1 MIEDLKDIWII
12 FKKVYNEH
20 FALKHEALDAIKKYE
35 SRMNI
40 IGRVSVLMNEANS
53 DLIEVYRILPIKD
66 HQDFVQDT
74 IQCVLNRLEYAV
86 KSNHL
91 SLGYGLREIYSNLYS
106 KLEYDY
112 DYIKTL
118 YKEKKYDKVI
128 KDVNDM
134 LEYLDNLY
142 LEYDKKYDI
151 ILQKNK

>member
-1 MIEDLKDIWII
+1 MIEYLKDIWII

-35 SRMNI
+35 TRMNI

-142 LEYDKKYDI
+142 LEYDKKYDFI
-151 ILQKNK
+151 EK

>member
-35 SRMNI
+35 SKMNL

-112 DYIKTL
+112 IDIKKL
-118 YKEKKYDKVI
+118 YKEKKYDDAI
-128 KDVNDM
+128 KLAEKM
-134 LEYLDNLY
+134 LKYLDKFCLVY
-142 LEYDKKYDI
+142 CKI
-151 ILQKNK
+151 M

>member
-1 MIEDLKDIWII
+1 MIGDLKDIWII

-35 SRMNI
+35 TRMNI

-142 LEYDKKYDI
+142 LEYDKKYDFI
-151 ILQKNK
+151 EK

>member
-1 MIEDLKDIWII
+1 MIGDLKDIWII

>member
-1 MIEDLKDIWII
+1 MIGDLKDIWII

-151 ILQKNK
+151 IEK

>member
-1 MIEDLKDIWII
+1 MIGDLKDIWII

-40 IGRVSVLMNEANS
+40 ISRVSVLMNEANS

-142 LEYDKKYDI
+142 LEYDKKYDNI
-151 ILQKNK
+151 EK

>member
-1 MIEDLKDIWII
+1 MIGDLKDIWII

-151 ILQKNK
+151 TEK

>member
-35 SRMNI
+35 SKMNL

-53 DLIEVYRILPIKD
+53 NLIEVYRILPIKD

-74 IQCVLNRLEYAV
+74 IQCVLNRLEYTV

-151 ILQKNK
+151 IEK

>member
-1 MIEDLKDIWII
+1 MIGDLKDIWII

-86 KSNHL
+86 KTNYL

-151 ILQKNK
+151 TEK

>member
-1 MIEDLKDIWII
+1 MIGDLKDIWII

-142 LEYDKKYDI
+142 LEYDSKYDI

>member
-1 MIEDLKDIWII
+1 MIGDLKDIWII

-142 LEYDKKYDI
+142 LEYDKKYDNI
-151 ILQKNK
+151 EK

>member
-1 MIEDLKDIWII
+1 MIENLKDIWII

-142 LEYDKKYDI
+142 LEYDKKYDNI
-151 ILQKNK
+151 EK